1 MLICA
6 FIFEMEGKDEGS
18 WIKVLNLS
26 FGTCFRV
33 KTFGDSSSQG

>member
-26 FGTCFRV
+26 PGM
-33 KTFGDSSSQG
+33 SL